1 MDETILYHGS
11 KEIVAFPMIQ
21 TAKYNKD
28 SMINDSALMYTC
40 SLIEYIGREK
50 KHSRGDV
57 VKLLG
62 VKNVT
67 RIYKYADVLHC
78 EPIARVADEYINMAN
93 INSGAYDNVGKCKY
107 EVPDYWDIGEV
118 YERLIEDVTPSEV
131 QSDILETLFSVYDSW
146 ISEAISNYNTDFFY
160 QPRDYIRECY
170 LAGQVL

>member
-1 MDETILYHGS
+1 M
-11 KEIVAFPMIQ
+11 
-21 TAKYNKD
+21 
-28 SMINDSALMYTC
+28 
-40 SLIEYIGREK
+40 
-50 KHSRGDV
+50 

-107 EVPDYWDIGEV
+107 EGPDYWDIGEV

-146 ISEAISNYNTDFFY
+146 ISEAISNYNTINE
-160 QPRDYIRECY
+160 QI
-170 LAGQVL
+170 